1 MQPFLFS
8 CKKCPETFRSSKSLR
23 CHTCCVSPGIEI
35 SDNETEK
42 DSKDFIFPTHETKV
56 EGEERDFDS
65 ETKKGEAISLKTI
78 QDIYEKTTQDISF
91 KTIQDISVKN
101 PQDISAKTTQDIAK
115 VGNSITEAATAV
127 ESQTKLVKC
136 ESGALEAKKEEV
148 ETNAFTCPLCK
159 RFLPSLASLEVHTR
173 IHELD
178 KSIPCQFKDCGASFT
193 LKKRLVEHMQRVH
206 GEEKDN
212 MAAARFK
219 CEHCDKIF
227 DRKSGLKIHGIKHS
241 QDKNFLC
248 VLCPKRFKNRDS
260 LRLHKKRHNGVE
272 DFKCEYCDRRYVASS
287 LLKTHIRDKHKIS
300 TEVFTCDHCKN
311 EFNKKEKLKSH
322 LTLHT
327 GEKPFKCRVGCEKGF
342 RNRVPREDHERMH
355 RGVKEFQCTR
365 CPKMFMKSSSLRVHM
380 KRHEGKKDHQCAVCG
395 KAFVEPAGA
404 RNCRHSS
411 RKDLQMQYA

>member
-8 CKKCPETFRSSKSLR
+8 CGKCPETFKSSKSLR
-23 CHTCCVSPGIEI
+23 NHMCGASPGIKER
-35 SDNETEK
+35 EK
-42 DSKDFIFPTHETKV
+42 ITKAFVFPTHETEVEAQRIFYAEKYKTR
-56 EGEERDFDS
+56 EGES
-65 ETKKGEAISLKTI
+65 ISLTTPQNISVQANQSISQKTPQNISVQANQGISLKTP
-78 QDIYEKTTQDISF
+78 
-91 KTIQDISVKN
+91 QDISVKTTS
-101 PQDISAKTTQDIAK
+101 DIGK
-115 VGNSITEAATAV
+115 VVANITETAV
-127 ESQTKLVKC
+127 ESPTKLIKC
-136 ESGALEAKKEEV
+136 ESGALEVKKEEV
-148 ETNAFTCPLCK
+148 EANVFTCPLCK
-159 RFLPSLASLEVHTR
+159 RFLPSLTSLEVHTR

-178 KSIPCQFKDCGASFT
+178 ASIPCQFKDCGASFAA
-193 LKKRLVEHMQRVH
+193 KKKLVEHMQSAH
-206 GEEKDN
+206 GEMKDN

-219 CEHCDKIF
+219 CERCDKIF

-241 QDKNFLC
+241 QDKNFSC
-248 VLCPKRFKNRDS
+248 AVCPKRFKNRDS
-260 LRLHKKRHNGVE
+260 LRLHKKRHDGVE

-300 TEVFTCDHCKN
+300 TEVFTCEHCKK

-322 LTLHT
+322 LTWHT

-365 CPKMFMKSSSLRVHM
+365 CPKMFMKSSNLRVHM

-404 RNCRHSS
+404 RNCKHSG
-411 RKDLQMQYA
+411 K